1 MQKFE
6 LIRETFAKKER
17 EMGISATMFGKLK
30 ISAKIEN

>member
-6 LIRETFAKKER
+6 LIRENFAKKEI
-17 EMGISATMFGKLK
+17 ISATMFGKLK